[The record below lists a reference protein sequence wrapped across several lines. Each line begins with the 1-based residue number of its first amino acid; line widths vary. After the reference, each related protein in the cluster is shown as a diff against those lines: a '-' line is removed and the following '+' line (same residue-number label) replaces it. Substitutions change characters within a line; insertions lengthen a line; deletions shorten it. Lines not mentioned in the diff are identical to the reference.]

1 MLEKIEDFGI
11 KIKKMKMKIK
21 DIEKWTDDD
30 YYPKKEKIKRIKPR
44 KKDLDYADEGRMVN
58 KNNKK

>member
-11 KIKKMKMKIK
+11 KIKKMKIK
-21 DIEKWTDDD
+21 DIEKWTDDN
-30 YYPKKEKIKRIKPR
+30 YPKKEKIKRKKPR
-44 KKDLDYADEGRMVN
+44 KKDLDYADEYRMIN

>member
-1 MLEKIEDFGI
+1 MLGKIGNFGI

-44 KKDLDYADEGRMVN
+44 KKDLDYADEGRMIN